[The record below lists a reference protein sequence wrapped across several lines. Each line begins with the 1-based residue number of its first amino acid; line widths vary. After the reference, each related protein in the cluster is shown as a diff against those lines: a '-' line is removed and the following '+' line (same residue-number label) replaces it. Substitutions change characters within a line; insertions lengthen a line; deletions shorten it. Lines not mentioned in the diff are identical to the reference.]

1 MGPCFQ
7 RPGFEKD
14 GMLGQRAETFGRQV
28 FFSSACNS
36 PAYLLGADVFC
47 VDMDCPHNHVF
58 LILEPMAGSG
68 PGSSQPPLRM
78 TPKRHLCGHPAAQQ
92 AHSVA
97 HPLPPHREAKT
108 IAFKQKVRNATA
120 AMETRAHNNK
130 GQHSRM
136 SQKNANREISN
147 IPVCRK
153 KT

>member
-1 MGPCFQ
+1 VGPCFQ

-97 HPLPPHREAKT
+97 HPLPPPPGSENNSIQTESAKRDSSNGD
-108 IAFKQKVRNATA
+108 K
-120 AMETRAHNNK
+120 
-130 GQHSRM
+130 S
-136 SQKNANREISN
+136 SQQ
-147 IPVCRK
+147 
-153 KT
+153 